1 LIEKKNT
8 IKTKKFGA
16 NAFDFIIWLLIIE
29 TNYINISIFNII
41 L

>member
-8 IKTKKFGA
+8 IKTKKFGS
-16 NAFDFIIWLLIIE
+16 NAFDFIIWLIIE
-29 TNYINISIFNII
+29 TNYFNISIFNII